1 MLRLTR
7 KQEAFINE
15 YCITLNA
22 TQAAIKSGYA
32 PKNANNTGA
41 ENLAKPYI
49 KKEIDK
55 RLKEKAS
62 KNNITA
68 DFVLNEIRA
77 IAFDTNNKTND
88 RLKALELL
96 GKYLKL
102 FTDKVETK
110 IETNEPIRVM
120 FDEKMQDWAK

>member
-1 MLRLTR
+1 MRLTR

-22 TQAAIKSGYA
+22 TQAAIKSGYSQKTA
-32 PKNANNTGA
+32 YCIGE
-41 ENLAKPYI
+41 ENLRKPYI
-49 KKEIDK
+49 KQAIDE
-55 RLKEKAS
+55 RLKDKAN

-77 IAFDTNNKTND
+77 IAVDTKNKTND

-110 IETNEPIRVM
+110 IETNEPIQVV
-120 FDEKMQDWAK
+120 FEDKMNDWAK